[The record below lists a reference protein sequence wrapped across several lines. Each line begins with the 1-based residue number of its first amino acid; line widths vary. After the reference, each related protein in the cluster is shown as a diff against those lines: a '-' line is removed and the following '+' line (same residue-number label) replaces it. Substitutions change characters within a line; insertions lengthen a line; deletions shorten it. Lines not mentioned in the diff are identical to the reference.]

1 MIKRFI
7 LFTAITLKV
16 ATCNN
21 YDSTLP
27 HEIINM
33 PPADSSAFMNVE
45 VSPAKTKVRDKHIKP
60 KFKPQKSLKIVDSTL
75 GNYANDSLP
84 VKHEEKN

>member
-1 MIKRFI
+1 MIKCFI
-7 LFTAITLKV
+7 LSIAITLKV

-33 PPADSSAFMNVE
+33 PPADSSAFMIVE
-45 VSPAKTKVRDKHIKP
+45 VPPVKTKVPDTQIKP
-60 KFKPQKSLKIVDSTL
+60 KFKPQKILKIVDSTMDK
-75 GNYANDSLP
+75 YASDSLP
-84 VKHEEKN
+84 AMHEEKN